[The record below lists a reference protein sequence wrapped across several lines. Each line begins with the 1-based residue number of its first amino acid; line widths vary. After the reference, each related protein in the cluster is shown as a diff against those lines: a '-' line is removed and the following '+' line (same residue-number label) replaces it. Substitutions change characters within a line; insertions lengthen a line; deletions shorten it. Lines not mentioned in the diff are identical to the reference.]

1 MRRSRRRGRTG
12 LPRGVRASAPLPPAR
27 HGSARHGS
35 AHHGSTRRLDTHLD
49 DASPSCERTFLT
61 CRRCWALPGS
71 GLGLWVMETHMG
83 GGVGGGGGAFLLV
96 TIPLAHG
103 TWGGFSGDRSSS
115 ARRGA
120 PCTSGGRAC
129 GGGGQ
134 CLQGVGRCTRLN
146 VFVVLA
152 SDYLTIIKIEITK
165 CERVP
170 LQRRVLLSREVPRL
184 PVRAPV
190 SQTVPSGE

>member
-1 MRRSRRRGRTG
+1 MRESRRRGRTG
-12 LPRGVRASAPLPPAR
+12 LPRGVRASAPRPPA
-27 HGSARHGS
+27 
-35 AHHGSTRRLDTHLD
+35 RRLDTHLD
-49 DASPSCERTFLT
+49 DASPPPVQGPSLRVGGAGRSQGPT
-61 CRRCWALPGS
+61 WAS
-71 GLGLWVMETHMG
+71 GHGDTRG
-83 GGVGGGGGAFLLV
+83 GGGGGGGAFSLV

-103 TWGGFSGDRSSS
+103 TREGQQGRESSP
-115 ARRGA
+115 RRGA
-120 PCTSGGRAC
+120 PCASGAAPVGW
-129 GGGGQ
+129 GQ